1 MSTLD
6 YKVSMTMDVFLNNS
20 NYMVLFFIGLATLGA
35 YTIYQPFLL
44 PVVIAILLYMATYN
58 ISNKLSKYFKKR
70 WISAIIITI
79 FLLFAIFAPMVYLV
93 TVGMKYI
100 STLDQNI
107 ILQVLENIKT
117 TVKDLPYIGS
127 IVEKSLNTDKII
139 SYLQESSGYI
149 TNFTQASLGF
159 VKNTLFVLVF
169 YYFINYYGD
178 KIFAIISSFLPLST
192 TSSSKMIQDISA
204 TMEVVFYS
212 TIATAIFEGI
222 LFGVLAA
229 FFGFDGILFG
239 VLYGFASLIP
249 IVGGAVVWLPLSLY
263 LWSNGDSHGAL
274 LLSTLSIVIISI
286 VADTFLKPIIIKII
300 KRDFL
305 KSSIE
310 INELVIFFAILAGM
324 SSFGFWGIILGP
336 AMTSFFIAMM
346 KIYLE
351 NNVKLD

>member
-1 MSTLD
+1 
-6 YKVSMTMDVFLNNS
+6 
-20 NYMVLFFIGLATLGA
+20 
-35 YTIYQPFLL
+35 
-44 PVVIAILLYMATYN
+44 
-58 ISNKLSKYFKKR
+58 
-70 WISAIIITI
+70 
-79 FLLFAIFAPMVYLV
+79 MVYLV

-127 IVEKSLNTDKII
+127 IIEKSLNTDKII
-139 SYLQESSGYI
+139 AYLQESSGYI
-149 TNFTQASLGF
+149 TNFTQAGLGF

-222 LFGVLAA
+222 LFGILAT

-274 LLSTLSIVIISI
+274 ILSTLSIVIISI
-286 VADTFLKPIIIKII
+286 VADTFLKPVIIKII

-310 INELVIFFAILAGM
+310 IDELVIFFAILAGM

-336 AMTSFFIAMM
+336 AITSFFIAMM

>member
-1 MSTLD
+1 MNTLD
-6 YKVSMTMDVFLNNS
+6 YKASMTMEVSLNNS
-20 NYMVLFFIGLATLGA
+20 SYMVLFFIGLATLGA

-58 ISNKLSKYFKKR
+58 ISNKLGKYFKKR
-70 WISAIIITI
+70 WISATIITI

-127 IVEKSLNTDKII
+127 IIEKSLNTDKII
-139 SYLQESSGYI
+139 AYLQESSGYI
-149 TNFTQASLGF
+149 TNFTQAGLGF

-222 LFGVLAA
+222 LFGILAT

-263 LWSNGDSHGAL
+263 LWSNGDSNGAL
-274 LLSTLSIVIISI
+274 ILSTLSIVIISI
-286 VADTFLKPIIIKII
+286 VADTFLKPVIIKII

-310 INELVIFFAILAGM
+310 IDELVIFFAILAGM

-336 AMTSFFIAMM
+336 AITSFFIAMM

>member
-1 MSTLD
+1 MNTLD
-6 YKVSMTMDVFLNNS
+6 YKASMTMEVSLNNS
-20 NYMVLFFIGLATLGA
+20 SYMVLFFIGLATLGA

-58 ISNKLSKYFKKR
+58 ISNKLGKYFKKR
-70 WISAIIITI
+70 WISATIITI

-127 IVEKSLNTDKII
+127 IIEKSLNTDKII
-139 SYLQESSGYI
+139 AYLQESSGYI
-149 TNFTQASLGF
+149 TNFTQAGLGF

-222 LFGVLAA
+222 LFGILAT

-274 LLSTLSIVIISI
+274 ILSTLSIVIISI
-286 VADTFLKPIIIKII
+286 VADTFLKPVIIKII

-310 INELVIFFAILAGM
+310 IDELVIFFAILAGM

-336 AMTSFFIAMM
+336 AITSFFIAMM

>member
-1 MSTLD
+1 M
-6 YKVSMTMDVFLNNS
+6 NNNN

-35 YTIYQPFLL
+35 YTIYKPFLL

-58 ISNKLSKYFKKR
+58 ISNKLSKYLKKR
-70 WISAIIITI
+70 WMSATIITI

-93 TVGMKYI
+93 TIGMKYI
-100 STLDQNI
+100 STLDQSI
-107 ILQVLENIKT
+107 ILQILENIKAT
-117 TVKDLPYIGS
+117 AKDLPYIGS
-127 IVEKSLNTDKII
+127 SIENNLNTDKIL

-149 TNFTQASLGF
+149 TNFTQVGLGF
-159 VKNTLFVLVF
+159 IKNTLFVLVF

-178 KIFAIISSFLPLST
+178 KIFSIISSFLPLST
-192 TSSSKMIQDISA
+192 TNSSKMIQDISA

-212 TIATAIFEGI
+212 TIATSVFEGI
-222 LFGVLAA
+222 LFGIIAT

-239 VLYGFASLIP
+239 VIYGFASLIP
-249 IVGGAVVWLPLSLY
+249 IVGGAIVWLPLSLY

-274 LLSTLSIVIISI
+274 MLAILSIVIISVI
-286 VADTFLKPIIIKII
+286 ADTFIKPIIIKII

-305 KSSIE
+305 KSSVE
-310 INELVIFFAILAGM
+310 INEMVIFFAILAGM

-351 NNVKLD
+351 QNAKLD

>member
-1 MSTLD
+1 MNTLD
-6 YKVSMTMDVFLNNS
+6 YKVSMTMEVSLNNS
-20 NYMVLFFIGLATLGA
+20 SYMVLFFIGLATLGA

-58 ISNKLSKYFKKR
+58 ISNKLGKYFKKR
-70 WISAIIITI
+70 WISATIITI

-127 IVEKSLNTDKII
+127 IIEKSLNTDKII
-139 SYLQESSGYI
+139 AYLQESSGYI
-149 TNFTQASLGF
+149 TNFTQAGLGF

-222 LFGVLAA
+222 LFGILAT

-274 LLSTLSIVIISI
+274 ILSTLSIVIISI
-286 VADTFLKPIIIKII
+286 VADTFLKPVIIKII

-310 INELVIFFAILAGM
+310 IDELVIFFAILAGM

-336 AMTSFFIAMM
+336 AITSFFIAMM